1 MIKSK
6 KYKQVVFPLI
16 LVATVSFFAGAALAE
31 TSSSA
36 STESVEKDADAP
48 KGRLHRKQSDTEL
61 NRNRPSRFSEEKQE
75 SSAREPA
82 SVVASVSVEDVLSEA
97 QGPGICSYC
106 DKHTVTAE
114 RFENTNPSAL
124 NNLEELRESDSSS
137 PSKGSSRGVN

>member
-1 MIKSK
+1 MIKNK
-6 KYKQVVFPLI
+6 KHKKVVFPWMLAI
-16 LVATVSFFAGAALAE
+16 AVSFFAGAVLAE
-31 TSSSA
+31 TAVADSA
-36 STESVEKDADAP
+36 LTEKEKSAAP
-48 KGRLHRKQSDTEL
+48 KGRLHGKQSDTEL
-61 NRNRPSRFSEEKQE
+61 NRDRLSSSEEKQE

-82 SVVASVSVEDVLSEA
+82 SAASALSVEDVLSEA

-124 NNLEELRESDSSS
+124 NNLEELRKSDSAA